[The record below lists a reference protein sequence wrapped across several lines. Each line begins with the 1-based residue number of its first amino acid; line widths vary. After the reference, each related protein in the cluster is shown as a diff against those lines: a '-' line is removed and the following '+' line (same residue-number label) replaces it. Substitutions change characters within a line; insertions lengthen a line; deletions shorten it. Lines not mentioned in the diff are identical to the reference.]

1 MRTALG
7 LVVAVWLLAGCG
19 GERRQETAPAQETT
33 SAAPVAPPA
42 TPPAGPEAAPAPA
55 TPVSQPQIVAIVT
68 AANDADIAA
77 GKLASEKASNAQV
90 KTFAQRMVTDHGAS
104 NQQVSALAT
113 QLRITPEP
121 NPGSQQIRQTAEQS
135 LASLRG
141 LSGAEFDRA
150 YMANE
155 VAFHEA
161 VLDAL
166 TKTLLP
172 SARNAELKALL
183 AQTRGVVESHLNL
196 AKQIQGTLAS
206 D

>member
-7 LVVAVWLLAGCG
+7 VVVVVGLLAGCG
-19 GERRQETAPAQETT
+19 GERRREAAPTKETT
-33 SAAPVAPPA
+33 QAAPVAPPA
-42 TPPAGPEAAPAPA
+42 TPPAPEATPAPA
-55 TPVSQPQIVAIVT
+55 TPVTAPQIVAIVT

-77 GKLASEKASNAQV
+77 GKVASEKATNDQV
-90 KTFAQRMVTDHGAS
+90 KTFAKRMVTDHGAS

-121 NPGSQQIRQTAEQS
+121 NPGSQQIRETADRS
-135 LASLRG
+135 LASLRT

-150 YMANE
+150 YIANE
-155 VAFHEA
+155 VAFHQA

-166 TKTLLP
+166 TKTLIP

-183 AQTRGVVESHLNL
+183 AQTRVVVDSHLNL
-196 AKQIQGTLAS
+196 AKQIQGTLTS